1 MYNNENC
8 ACVLSHSLVSDS
20 KIPWTVAHQ
29 APLSVGF
36 PRPKYFTELSFSSPG
51 YIHDPRIEPE
61 SPALAGEFSTTEPL
75 KKPTMKTSER

>member
-1 MYNNENC
+1 
-8 ACVLSHSLVSDS
+8 
-20 KIPWTVAHQ
+20 
-29 APLSVGF
+29 VGF